1 LALLLDLQ
9 ANLLVNLQV
18 KLLVNLLVN
27 LLNVHVWQLINLAPL
42 SVRDWLGI
50 SLKQKHR
57 LSLGL

>member
-9 ANLLVNLQV
+9 ANLLVNLLV
-18 KLLVNLLVN
+18 KLLVN

-50 SLKQKHR
+50 SL
-57 LSLGL
+57 

>member
-1 LALLLDLQ
+1 MALLLDLQ

-18 KLLVNLLVN
+18 KLLVN